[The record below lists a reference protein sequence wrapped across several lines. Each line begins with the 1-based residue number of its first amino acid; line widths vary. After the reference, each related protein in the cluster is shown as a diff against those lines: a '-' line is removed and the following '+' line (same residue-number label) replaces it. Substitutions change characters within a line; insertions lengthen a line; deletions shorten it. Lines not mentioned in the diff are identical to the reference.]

1 MTKHNKKLETAC
13 KMFKNK
19 HENGR
24 RRELRAKVSL
34 KKLRQQPGKSQGL
47 MAELLGSC
55 AEDLA
60 KHGLVKMQRVRVGK
74 KRKDREE
81 QSNEA
86 EWAARQAKRGNTRA
100 LSIKRKAQLSG
111 IRGDR
116 RHFTSKALLMQVM
129 LKREANMAA
138 GRIKGA
144 LDVVC
149 NHMFTIEVQE
159 SWASETTILRTAR
172 LIYKIELIQLREH
185 LKRALYITVRWD
197 LSPQAHK
204 EMLAVFISAS
214 FLKADTPPEFKE
226 SARATG
232 TATVDVF
239 NFVLCLQQCA
249 NKRAST
255 VLAAIQHTLGLVG
268 LTGESMAKDGWVPVT
283 SDGGSENKPALTAL
297 FTVDGVEHGVMVYC
311 AGHALSL
318 VFSWACNH
326 LPGKPPSAKP
336 GDLMTHR
343 SVVWAEKMVNLTR
356 RHWQSWDVY
365 TRAETGVSAS
375 DPKPN
380 AGVRT
385 RWLCIIDCAM
395 WIMPRL
401 KQSIRIIRKY
411 YLKQPDGKNKFQL
424 SWQKVYT
431 ILHQKEF
438 LGFISF
444 LCVWGEE
451 FFKPAL
457 KWIEHEDHR
466 GFRAP
471 EMPAQVHESHC

>member
-214 FLKADTPPEFKE
+214 FLKKDTPPEFKE
-226 SARATG
+226 SECSIG
-232 TATVDVF
+232 TACRRSRGGGFSSPLGT
-239 NFVLCLQQCA
+239 A
-249 NKRAST
+249 NRWKASS
-255 VLAAIQHTLGLVG
+255 LA
-268 LTGESMAKDGWVPVT
+268 
-283 SDGGSENKPALTAL
+283 GS
-297 FTVDGVEHGVMVYC
+297 
-311 AGHALSL
+311 
-318 VFSWACNH
+318 
-326 LPGKPPSAKP
+326 
-336 GDLMTHR
+336 
-343 SVVWAEKMVNLTR
+343 
-356 RHWQSWDVY
+356 
-365 TRAETGVSAS
+365 
-375 DPKPN
+375 
-380 AGVRT
+380 
-385 RWLCIIDCAM
+385 
-395 WIMPRL
+395 
-401 KQSIRIIRKY
+401 
-411 YLKQPDGKNKFQL
+411 
-424 SWQKVYT
+424 
-431 ILHQKEF
+431 
-438 LGFISF
+438 
-444 LCVWGEE
+444 
-451 FFKPAL
+451 
-457 KWIEHEDHR
+457 
-466 GFRAP
+466 
-471 EMPAQVHESHC
+471 